1 MSPSH
6 LPAIQQRP
14 AYQKTRAEYEAGRM
28 GIPTSAHRELVK
40 LALISRKAVPA
51 IVLADYPDLIRTSP
65 CPPKCSI
72 FAE

>member
-1 MSPSH
+1 
-6 LPAIQQRP
+6 
-14 AYQKTRAEYEAGRM
+14 M